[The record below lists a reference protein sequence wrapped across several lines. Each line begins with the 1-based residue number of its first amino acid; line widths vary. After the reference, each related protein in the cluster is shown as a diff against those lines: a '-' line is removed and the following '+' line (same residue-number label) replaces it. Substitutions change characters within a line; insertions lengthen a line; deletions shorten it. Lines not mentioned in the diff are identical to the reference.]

1 MSNPGPATNTNTGLQ
16 NLSSNQAIRL
26 IGKAN
31 GVNLGVIGDAV
42 IPCINTS
49 SFSVQSVIVTNAS
62 ASLAQAQGAL
72 YTLPAA
78 GGTAIVSPAALSAC
92 TTAAK
97 IYSGSIASTDNPS
110 VNNLYY
116 RTTTVNTAAATAD
129 VYVYGY
135 VFDSQVN

>member
-1 MSNPGPATNTNTGLQ
+1 MSNPGPAITLNTPLQ
-16 NLSSNQAIRL
+16 NLASDQAIRL
-26 IGKAN
+26 IGKIN
-31 GVNLGVIGDAV
+31 GASLTVVGDNI

-49 SFSVQSVIVTNAS
+49 SFSVTAVIVTNAS

-72 YTLPAA
+72 YTAPAA
-78 GGTAIVSPAALSAC
+78 GGTAIVTAAALSGA

-97 IYSGSIASTDNPS
+97 VVAHTVASTDNPS
-110 VNNLYY
+110 VNTLYY
-116 RTTTVNTAAATAD
+116 RCTTINTAAATAD